1 MKHNPLIIFGVL
13 LGAVVLLSSCNGKNV
28 PLSGKV
34 TFSDDGSPLT
44 KGTVYF
50 ETPVF
55 RAQGEI
61 KPNGTYS
68 VISTSVSKGL
78 PPGEYKVYIGGAV
91 DVEMKTVHSVPM
103 PVHTPLIAPKLA
115 NPVTSELSVVVD
127 KKTRKYD
134 ITVDRP

>member
-1 MKHNPLIIFGVL
+1 MKHNTFIIL
-13 LGAVVLLSSCNGKNV
+13 WILGSAVLLSGCGGKNI

-44 KGTVYF
+44 KGIVYF

-61 KPNGTYS
+61 KPNGTYN

-91 DVEMKTVHSVPM
+91 DVEMKMINSIPM
-103 PVHTPLIAPKLA
+103 PVNTSLIAPKLA

-127 KKTRKYD
+127 RKTRKYD
-134 ITVDRP
+134 IIVDRP